1 MVPESAAK
9 VHTGSPGSGASGG
22 GDGGAGGRGQGATY
36 KEGAREILRSCV
48 CSRTRMLD
56 RLLTRLYDEALRP
69 TGLGVNQLT
78 VLALIASMD
87 GLRAADVGRYLEMD
101 KSTVSRGLSLLKRR
115 GWVEEAPIPG
125 CPRALALTSDGAG
138 VLRQAMPHWRSAGE
152 EAQALL
158 GRMSIESLQAAAA
171 AFLLRR
177 ARG

>member
-1 MVPESAAK
+1 MVPESATK
-9 VHTGSPGSGASGG
+9 VQTDSLGSGAESGG
-22 GDGGAGGRGQGATY
+22 DGAGGRGQGAAF
-36 KEGAREILRSCV
+36 KEGAREILRTCV

-87 GLRAADVGRYLEMD
+87 GLRAVDVGRYLEMD

-115 GWVEEAPIPG
+115 GWVEEVPFPG

-138 VLRQAMPHWRSAGE
+138 VLTRAMPHWRSAGE
-152 EAQALL
+152 EAQELL
-158 GRMSIESLQAAAA
+158 GRTSIESLQAAAA

-177 ARG
+177 ARR